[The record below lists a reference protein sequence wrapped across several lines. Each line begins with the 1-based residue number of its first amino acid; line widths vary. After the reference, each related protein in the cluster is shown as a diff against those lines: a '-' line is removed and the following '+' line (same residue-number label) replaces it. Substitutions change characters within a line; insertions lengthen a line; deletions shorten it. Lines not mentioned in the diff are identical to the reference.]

1 MDQRETILNSWK
13 EIAEYL
19 GRGVRTAQRWERDL
33 GLPVRRPRGKERS
46 AVVAVSSDIDAWLR
60 RCPVHD
66 ASGKKHLSLENL
78 TPPRWMITYQNAER
92 LRQRT
97 EALYDRALQLRK
109 NLQRAMDL
117 SEKLAVQRSLAQESV
132 RNGANG
138 LQKRAPGA

>member
-13 EIAEYL
+13 EIAGYL

-33 GLPVRRPRGKERS
+33 ALPVRRPRGKERS
-46 AVVAVSSDIDAWLR
+46 AVVAVSSDIDAWLK

-66 ASGKKHLSLENL
+66 ASSKKQLSPEIA
-78 TPPRWMITYQNAER
+78 TPRWMITYQNAER

-117 SEKLAVQRSLAQESV
+117 SGKLAVQRSLAQESA
-132 RNGANG
+132 RSGANG
-138 LQKRAPGA
+138 LQKRAPA